1 MATGK
6 TGVILAVLFYSILRS
21 MSAQNNINHLQ
32 CVYDGSE
39 KCFVNSSSLF
49 TTGPAHNFSVS
60 QDVLYKTLLSPY
72 SGKNGVG
79 KKSTN
84 IGMTGKQR
92 HKLHVRPVN
101 TEKYIFSICLLLCG
115 DVHPCPG
122 PGQSRKYKYPCI
134 QCSKNVKSNS
144 RAVSCDVCEEWIHI
158 KCGNIS
164 GKVYDNAV
172 KSDIEIPFVCNRCTL
187 NFLPG
192 CDEALDT
199 DEIGLPMDFGA
210 SGISTDGKHVHLPP
224 NDTSRSKDIREETLF
239 PWKFS
244 CRKESDPI
252 TTESHF

>member
-1 MATGK
+1 MNNEIKMATGK

-21 MSAQNNINHLQ
+21 MSAQNNVNHLQ

-39 KCFVNSSSLF
+39 KCFVNSSSSF
-49 TTGPAHNFSVS
+49 TTGLAHNFSVS

-72 SGKNGVG
+72 GGKNGFE

-115 DVHPCPG
+115 DVHPG
-122 PGQSRKYKYPCI
+122 PGQSRKYKYPCM

-144 RAVSCDVCEEWIHI
+144 KAVSCDVCEEWIHI

-239 PWKFS
+239 PWMHELFHHKKV
-244 CRKESDPI
+244 C
-252 TTESHF
+252 T